1 MSEKISVIIPVYN
14 SKKYLNKCITSVLNQ
29 SYQNI
34 EVILVDDGSRD
45 GSGEICDEYEKM
57 DNRVKT
63 IHKKNGGPSECRNV
77 GLKVATGK
85 CIGFLDSDDYVDVQM
100 YEILHSTLEEY
111 KADIAQIGHFV
122 VSDDKIVD
130 KVHADGE
137 CILLREN
144 EIVKAIIGDELINS
158 FTWDK
163 LYRRELFDNF
173 EFINLSY
180 HEDLASMSILLSKCK
195 IYVCNNIPL
204 YYYIRNVDSISHT
217 LTPIKYY
224 DSYRAYKIREQVVSH
239 YCPEMFQENAVH
251 KFTMGVCA
259 LNSMLREDKTEV
271 TYIKEIRN
279 LMTEMKCDRKQII
292 GSKEVPRNVKLY
304 LKLLSCESLYKFVC
318 SLDLH
323 KNDK

>member
-34 EVILVDDGSRD
+34 EVILVDDGSTD

-85 CIGFLDSDDYVDVQM
+85 CIGFLDSDDYIDVQM

-130 KVHADGE
+130 KVHADGR

-163 LYRRELFDNF
+163 LYRRELFENF

-204 YYYIRNVDSISHT
+204 YYYIRNADSISHT

-224 DSYRAYKIREQVVSH
+224 DSYRAYKIREQVVSR
-239 YCPEMFQENAVH
+239 YCSEMFQENAVY

-259 LNSMLREDKTEV
+259 LNSMLREDKAGIK
-271 TYIKEIRN
+271 YIKEVRK
-279 LMTEMKCDRKQII
+279 LMTEMKRDRKQII
-292 GSKEVPRNVKLY
+292 GSRKVPRNVRLY
-304 LKLLSCESLYKFVC
+304 LKLLSCEPLYKFVC
-318 SLDLH
+318 SLNLH
-323 KNDK
+323 KK